1 MGIFNHL
8 VGRRPI
14 LYYVWVENCVVCAR
28 VTKHVDLIEEK
39 AGRFVEVR
47 RLHVVG
53 AEETMGV
60 RIESA
65 PALVLKLSD
74 GRVWT
79 FRRGAITSAITA
91 HDIYAWLRE
100 GLHQQEAS

>member
-1 MGIFNHL
+1 MGIFNYII
-8 VGRRPI
+8 GRRPI
-14 LYYVWVENCVVCAR
+14 LYFVWTEDCELCAR
-28 VTKHVDLIEEK
+28 VKLHMDLIEAK

-65 PALVLKLSD
+65 PALVLKLSN

-79 FRRGAITSAITA
+79 FRKGAIDGTLTA
-91 HDIYAWLRE
+91 HDIYTWLRE
-100 GLHQQEAS
+100 GLQQEAS